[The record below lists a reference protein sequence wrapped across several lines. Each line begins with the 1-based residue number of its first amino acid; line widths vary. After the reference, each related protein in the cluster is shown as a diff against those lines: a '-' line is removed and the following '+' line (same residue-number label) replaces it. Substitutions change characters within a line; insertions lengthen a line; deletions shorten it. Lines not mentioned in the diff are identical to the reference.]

1 MLGFGMTPTGA
12 SGGGSGDIMGFL
24 LPLILIFGIFYF
36 MLILPQ
42 KKKDKNFKLLMESLK
57 RGDKVMTIGGIIGKI
72 TAIKEGTLKIQVAPK
87 VEVEIRKS
95 AVASVVSR
103 SSDNPKDNKNEKETE
118 KANKKDETEKA
129 IENSETPFKEDK

>member
-1 MLGFGMTPTGA
+1 MLGFGVTPSGA
-12 SGGGSGDIMGFL
+12 AGGGSGDIMGFL

-72 TAIKEGTLKIQVAPK
+72 TAIKENTLKIQIAPK
-87 VEVEIRKS
+87 TEVEIRKS
-95 AVASVVSR
+95 AVASIVSR
-103 SSDNPKDNKNEKETE
+103 GSDNPKET
-118 KANKKDETEKA
+118 KDETDKA
-129 IENSETPFKEDK
+129 IDNAETPFKEDK

>member
-1 MLGFGMTPTGA
+1 MLGFGVTPSGA
-12 SGGGSGDIMGFL
+12 AGGGSGDIMGFL

-72 TAIKEGTLKIQVAPK
+72 SAIKENTLKIQIAPK
-87 VEVEIRKS
+87 TEVEIRKS
-95 AVASVVSR
+95 AVASIVSR
-103 SSDNPKDNKNEKETE
+103 GSDNPKETKE
-118 KANKKDETEKA
+118 AKDATDKA
-129 IENSETPFKEDK
+129 IDNAETPFKEDK

>member
-1 MLGFGMTPTGA
+1 MLGFGVTPTGA

-57 RGDKVMTIGGIIGKI
+57 RGDKVMTIGGIVGKI
-72 TAIKEGTLKIQVAPK
+72 TAIKEGTLKIQIAPK

-95 AVASVVSR
+95 AVASIVSR
-103 SSDNPKDNKNEKETE
+103 SSDKPKDN
-118 KANKKDETEKA
+118 KDETEKA